1 MRRRHRLVLVGGFNE
16 DELRQLFR
24 QRGIR
29 LHSPL
34 VENVVDGFQEG
45 EICFNPKRIKPKTVI
60 QVLTRNRTPNHN
72 VALVAMETPKEECH
86 DCQTMAA

>member
-1 MRRRHRLVLVGGFNE
+1 MRKRHRLVLVGGFVE
-16 DELRQLFR
+16 EELRQLFR

-29 LHSPL
+29 IHSPL
-34 VENVVDGFQEG
+34 VENVVDGFQES

-60 QVLTRNRTPNHN
+60 QLLTRNRAHHN
-72 VALVAMETPKEECH
+72 VALEAIETKEECH

>member
-1 MRRRHRLVLVGGFNE
+1 MRKRHRLVLVGGFRE
-16 DELRQLFR
+16 EELRQLFR

-34 VENVVDGFQEG
+34 AENVVNGFQES

-60 QVLTRNRTPNHN
+60 QVLTRNRTLSHN
-72 VALVAMETPKEECH
+72 VALIAIETKEECH
-86 DCQTMAA
+86 CCQTMSA

>member
-1 MRRRHRLVLVGGFNE
+1 MRKRHRLVLVGGFVE
-16 DELRQLFR
+16 EELRQLFR

-29 LHSPL
+29 IHSPL
-34 VENVVDGFQEG
+34 VENVVDGFQES

-60 QVLTRNRTPNHN
+60 QLLTRNRANHN
-72 VALVAMETPKEECH
+72 VALEAIETKEECH